1 MNAAARPW
9 VRIVFYCMSIL
20 AFIFAFIFFMRMM
33 EDQSANEKLR
43 THGVVSRALVIEK
56 KEDTLVRE
64 GRRGRTTSTEIQ
76 VLRVRH
82 VKKSPVKYA
91 DFPSTVAEADLP
103 AAPPAVEGVSDE
115 VDYGG
120 IMWVSAELYERT
132 NVGDMLTVVNTP
144 WDADSPELISDVHAF
159 DGGASY
165 HSGIA
170 ISLVL
175 TIVFGVVGWW
185 IGRAPR

>member
-9 VRIVFYCMSIL
+9 VRIVFYCMSFL
-20 AFIFAFIFFMRMM
+20 ALIFAFIYFMRIIE
-33 EDQSANEKLR
+33 EDGDNMRLR
-43 THGVVSRALVIEK
+43 NQGVVSRALVVEK
-56 KEDTLVRE
+56 KLDTLVRE
-64 GRRGRTTSTEIQ
+64 GRRGRSTSTDLN

-91 DFPSTVAEADLP
+91 DFPSKVAEADLP
-103 AAPPAVEGVSDE
+103 VAPPKTEGVADDL
-115 VDYGG
+115 DYGG
-120 IMWVSAELYERT
+120 IMWVTAEVYART

-144 WDADSPELISDVHAF
+144 FDPESPVLVSDVRTF

-165 HSGIA
+165 YPWIGL
-170 ISLVL
+170 SLGL
-175 TIVFGVVGWW
+175 TVVFGFIGWW